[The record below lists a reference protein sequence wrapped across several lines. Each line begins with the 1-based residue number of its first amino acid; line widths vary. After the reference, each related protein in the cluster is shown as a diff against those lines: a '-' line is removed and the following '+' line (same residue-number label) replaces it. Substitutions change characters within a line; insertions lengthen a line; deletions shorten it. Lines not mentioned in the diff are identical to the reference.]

1 LSCIVGD
8 LSKPQLGIE
17 QHRWQ
22 TLSQEV
28 DVVIHN
34 GATVHWVRRYQ
45 DMMASNVIS
54 TIDAMKLCNEGK
66 PKLLAF
72 VLQVCSILI
81 TTSNSQSNKSALAKT
96 LSLRTMTCR
105 AVELVLVLAMAKR
118 NECLSSSSIRL
129 GREVS
134 GAL

>member
-1 LSCIVGD
+1 MTSGSTRLSCIVGD

-72 VLQVCSILI
+72 VSS
-81 TTSNSQSNKSALAKT
+81 TSVLDTDHYVK
-96 LSLRTMTCR
+96 LSEQQISTGQNAISEDDDMQGSRTG
-105 AVELVLVLAMAKR
+105 
-118 NECLSSSSIRL
+118 L
-129 GREVS
+129 GT
-134 GAL
+134 GYGQTK